1 MIQSV
6 EYSHSLWNGKR
17 KCLDLEFPNH
27 MIGCKGYFW
36 RGDGFNRI
44 WVSSTKHGDTID
56 LHWVLTINPFNFEI
70 TSWSQLN
77 HWISFVF
84 CRFCHVLSLLKRT
97 QRPLNPFDSPQVFW
111 KPRSSSTSASRS
123 CAGLKPLEMLT
134 LEPHFSGS
142 AVIEAENEKLG
153 LKMIVLSEKL
163 WFFVVSGLFS
173 WYPILIFNTHSMFP
187 KRSYPLMVGLTWG
200 VQYSPEGILKHDW
213 RVSSCA

>member
-1 MIQSV
+1 MVFLKELLSKDTGIFRFLLQETRNPKVWKINFVFGVTWMIQAV
-6 EYSHSLWNGKR
+6 EYSYSLWNGKQ

-97 QRPLNPFDSPQVFW
+97 QQPLDPFDSPQVSW

-123 CAGLKPLEMLT
+123 CVARG
-134 LEPHFSGS
+134 
-142 AVIEAENEKLG
+142 
-153 LKMIVLSEKL
+153 
-163 WFFVVSGLFS
+163 
-173 WYPILIFNTHSMFP
+173 
-187 KRSYPLMVGLTWG
+187 
-200 VQYSPEGILKHDW
+200 
-213 RVSSCA
+213 

>member
-1 MIQSV
+1 MILFFISCARQYLHETSRVILATTAVRVEFPEAPWLGVPFHLRVAPYTEWNSESTLGDGLLLGLPADLLKHFFLPVMFFPCVTWMIQAV
-6 EYSHSLWNGKR
+6 EYSYSLWNGKR

-84 CRFCHVLSLLKRT
+84 CRFCPVLSLLKRT
-97 QRPLNPFDSPQVFW
+97 QQPLDPFDSPQVSW

-123 CAGLKPLEMLT
+123 CVARG
-134 LEPHFSGS
+134 
-142 AVIEAENEKLG
+142 
-153 LKMIVLSEKL
+153 
-163 WFFVVSGLFS
+163 
-173 WYPILIFNTHSMFP
+173 
-187 KRSYPLMVGLTWG
+187 
-200 VQYSPEGILKHDW
+200 
-213 RVSSCA
+213 